1 MKSLRHPELLRLV
14 LLSAVLVLGLALP
27 RALVWCHHGDH
38 GLRLEF
44 AHAPGT
50 CCDHGASHGLAA
62 PRCDCGAQH
71 HDDHDDEGD
80 GDRGSGAL
88 RDGSACDHAAVH
100 VELLPTP
107 PTRAPALPQPGVL
120 SVSLP
125 PPEFVIAAPLAA
137 AATPPATGP
146 PRPDPRVALRAT
158 TLLLL

>member
-1 MKSLRHPELLRLV
+1 MKRPHHTELLRLV

-27 RALVWCHHGDH
+27 RALVWCHHAGH

-50 CCDHGASHGLAA
+50 CCEHDSKRAHAA
-62 PRCDCGAQH
+62 PPCACGVM
-71 HDDHDDEGD
+71 HDDERD
-80 GDRGSGAL
+80 GDHGSGVV

-100 VELLPTP
+100 IELLPTP
-107 PTRAPALPQPGVL
+107 PSRTPALPPPGLLSACLQPPHFVL
-120 SVSLP
+120 
-125 PPEFVIAAPLAA
+125 AAPIAVA
-137 AATPPATGP
+137 TTPPATGP